1 MGEMSWKPQ
10 MTDELDQ
17 LSSPRSEMRKGLY
30 IAAAFFVGLLGVA
43 AVIPLDAGAVAQ
55 GVVAVSGNRQVVQ
68 SKDGGIVTALNV
80 VEGQR
85 VNRGDILIQISEG
98 QLAATE
104 RAMTGEFVTLLAQRA
119 RLEAELSNAGSIS
132 EPLEFKTLQPSDLE
146 LANDAMRGQRLLFN
160 ARRGSAS
167 TERSVLGQRIRQHG
181 AQIEAFNHQIESNRE
196 QQRLIGDE
204 LNGLKELESRG
215 FVSKNRIRA
224 MERGAAELDGNYGA
238 LNADI
243 ARTHEGI
250 GEAQLQIASVGRRM
264 VEDSATQL
272 RDVQL
277 RLVELQPNLR
287 ATREQLARTMV
298 RATATGRVVGLKAH
312 TVGGIVNP
320 SDVIMEIVPQNKELV
335 VEAKASPNDADDL
348 KIGMTTQVRFS
359 ALQERNLPT
368 LFGKISKISADSFED
383 ERSGMRFFN
392 VEVQVPAEELAKIR
406 KVRGENAIRAGLTA
420 DIVVPLRKRSA
431 LSYLIEP
438 LTHMF
443 WLAGRE
449 Q

>member
-1 MGEMSWKPQ
+1 MGEMSWKPH
-10 MTDELDQ
+10 MTDEHGQ
-17 LSSPRSEMRKGLY
+17 LSSPRSEMRRGLL
-30 IAAAFFVGLLGVA
+30 IAGAFFVGLLGVA
-43 AVIPLDAGAVAQ
+43 ALIPLDAGAVAQ

-80 VEGQR
+80 TEGQR

-119 RLEAELSNAGSIS
+119 RLEAELSRAGSIS
-132 EPLEFKTLQPSDLE
+132 EPAEFKSLQPGDLA
-146 LANDAMRGQRLLFN
+146 LANDALRGQRLLFD
-160 ARRGSAS
+160 ARRSSAA
-167 TERSVLGQRIRQHG
+167 TERGVLGQRIRQQSE
-181 AQIEAFNHQIESNRE
+181 QIEAFNHQINSNRE

-277 RLVELQPNLR
+277 RLVELQPNLL

-320 SDVIMEIVPQNKELV
+320 SEVIMEIVPQNKELV

-368 LFGKISKISADSFED
+368 LFGKISKVSADSFED
-383 ERSGMRFFN
+383 ERSGARFFN

-406 KVRGENAIRAGLTA
+406 KIRGENAIRAGLTA
-420 DIVVPLRKRSA
+420 DILVPLRKRSA
-431 LSYLIEP
+431 LSYLLEP

-443 WLAGRE
+443 WLSGRE

>member
-1 MGEMSWKPQ
+1 MGEMSWKPN
-10 MTDELDQ
+10 MTDQPEQ
-17 LSSPRSEMRKGLY
+17 LSSPRSEMRRGLI
-30 IAAAFFVGLLGVA
+30 IAGTFFIGLLGVA

-55 GVVAVSGNRQVVQ
+55 GVVAVSGSRQVVQ

-80 VEGQR
+80 TEGQK

-119 RLEAELSNAGSIS
+119 RLEAELSRAGAIA
-132 EPLEFKTLQPSDLE
+132 EPIEFKTLQPSDLA
-146 LANDAMRGQRLLFN
+146 LATDALRGQRLLFD
-160 ARRGSAS
+160 ARRSSAA
-167 TERSVLGQRIRQHG
+167 TERGVLGQRIRQQSE
-181 AQIEAFNHQIESNRE
+181 QIEAFNYQISSNRE

-204 LNGLKELESRG
+204 LNGLKELEARG

-224 MERGAAELDGNYGA
+224 MERGAAELDGNFGA

-264 VEDSATQL
+264 IEDSATQL

-277 RLVELQPNLR
+277 RLVELQPNLL
-287 ATREQLARTMV
+287 ATREQLSRSMV

-320 SDVIMEIVPQNKELV
+320 SEVIMEIVPQNKELV

-368 LFGKISKISADSFED
+368 LYGKISKVSADSFED
-383 ERSGMRFFN
+383 ERSGMRYFN
-392 VEVQVPAEELAKIR
+392 VEVQVAAKELAKIQ
-406 KVRGENAIRAGLTA
+406 KIRGENAIRAGLPA
-420 DIVVPLRKRSA
+420 DILVPLRKRSA
-431 LSYLIEP
+431 LSYLLEP

-443 WLAGRE
+443 WLSGRE

>member
-1 MGEMSWKPQ
+1 MGEMSWKPN
-10 MTDELDQ
+10 MTDQPEQ
-17 LSSPRSEMRKGLY
+17 LSSPRSEMRRGLI
-30 IAAAFFVGLLGVA
+30 IAGTFFIGLLGVA

-55 GVVAVSGNRQVVQ
+55 GVVAVSGSRQVVQ

-80 VEGQR
+80 TEGQK

-119 RLEAELSNAGSIS
+119 RLEAELSRAGAIA
-132 EPLEFKTLQPSDLE
+132 EPIEFKTLQPSDLA
-146 LANDAMRGQRLLFN
+146 LATDALRGQRLLFD
-160 ARRGSAS
+160 ARRSSAA
-167 TERSVLGQRIRQHG
+167 TERGVLGQRIRQQSE
-181 AQIEAFNHQIESNRE
+181 QIEAFNYQISSNRE

-204 LNGLKELESRG
+204 LNGLKELEARG

-224 MERGAAELDGNYGA
+224 MERGAAELDGNFGA

-264 VEDSATQL
+264 IEDSATQL

-277 RLVELQPNLR
+277 RLVELQPNLL
-287 ATREQLARTMV
+287 ATREQLSRSMV

-320 SDVIMEIVPQNKELV
+320 SEVIMEIVPQNKELV

-368 LFGKISKISADSFED
+368 LYGKISKVSADSFED
-383 ERSGMRFFN
+383 ERSGMRYFN
-392 VEVQVPAEELAKIR
+392 VEVQVPAKELAKIQ
-406 KVRGENAIRAGLTA
+406 KIRGENAIRAGLPA
-420 DIVVPLRKRSA
+420 DILVPLRKRSA
-431 LSYLIEP
+431 LSYLLEP

-443 WLAGRE
+443 WLSGRE

>member
-1 MGEMSWKPQ
+1 MGEMSWKPIV
-10 MTDELDQ
+10 TDELEQ
-17 LSSPRSEMRKGLY
+17 LSSPRSEMRRGLL
-30 IAAAFFVGLLGVA
+30 IAGAFFVGLLGVA

-55 GVVAVSGNRQVVQ
+55 GFVAVSGSRQVVQ

-80 VEGQR
+80 TEGQK

-119 RLEAELSNAGSIS
+119 RLEAELSRAGSIS
-132 EPLEFKTLQPSDLE
+132 EPLEFQTLQPGDLA
-146 LANDAMRGQRLLFN
+146 LANDAMRGQRLLFD
-160 ARRGSAS
+160 ARRSSAE
-167 TERSVLGQRIRQHG
+167 TERGVLGQRIRQQSE
-181 AQIEAFNHQIESNRE
+181 QIEAFNYQISSNRE

-204 LNGLKELESRG
+204 LNGLKELEARG

-224 MERGAAELDGNYGA
+224 MERGAAELDGNFGA

-264 VEDSATQL
+264 IEDSATQL

-277 RLVELQPNLR
+277 RLVELQPNLL

-320 SDVIMEIVPQNKELV
+320 AEVIMEIVPQNKELV

-348 KIGMTTQVRFS
+348 KLGMTTQVRFS

-368 LFGKISKISADSFED
+368 LFGKISKVSADSFED
-383 ERSGMRFFN
+383 ERSGMRYFN
-392 VEVQVPAEELAKIR
+392 VEVQVPARELAKI
-406 KVRGENAIRAGLTA
+406 KKIRGENAIRAGLPA
-420 DIVVPLRKRSA
+420 DILVPLRKRSA
-431 LSYLIEP
+431 LSYLLEP

-443 WLAGRE
+443 WLSGRE

>member
-1 MGEMSWKPQ
+1 MGDMSWKPR
-10 MTDELDQ
+10 MTDEINP

-30 IAAAFFVGLLGVA
+30 IAGAFFVGLLGLA
-43 AVIPLDAGAVAQ
+43 AVIPLDVGAVAQ

-68 SKDGGIVTALNV
+68 NKEGGIVTALNV
-80 VEGQR
+80 LEGQR
-85 VNRGDILIQISEG
+85 VNRGDVLIQISEG

-104 RAMTGEFVTLLAQRA
+104 RAMAGEFVTLLAQRA
-119 RLEAELSNAGSIS
+119 RLEAELSAAGSIR
-132 EPLEFKTLQPSDLE
+132 EPLEFKSLPPADME
-146 LANDAMRGQRLLFN
+146 LANDALRGQRLLFN
-160 ARRGSAS
+160 ARRNSSA
-167 TERSVLGQRIRQHG
+167 TERGVLGQRIWQQS
-181 AQIEAFNHQIESNRE
+181 AQIDAFNHQIASNRE
-196 QQRLIGDE
+196 QQRLIGEE
-204 LNGLKELESRG
+204 LSGLKDLASRG

-250 GEAQLQIASVGRRM
+250 GEAELQIASVGSRT
-264 VEDSATQL
+264 VEDAATQL

-277 RLVELQPNLR
+277 RLVELQPNLL

-320 SDVIMEIVPQNKELV
+320 GEVIMEIVPQDRALV

-348 KIGMTTQVRFS
+348 KIGMQTQVRFS

-368 LFGKISKISADSFED
+368 LFGKISKVSADSFED
-383 ERSGMRFFN
+383 ERSGMRFFEI
-392 VEVQVPAEELAKIR
+392 EVQVPGEELAKIR
-406 KVRGENAIRAGLTA
+406 KIRGENAIRAGLPA

-431 LSYLIEP
+431 LSYLLEP
-438 LTHMF
+438 LSHMF
-443 WLAGRE
+443 WLSGRE

>member
-1 MGEMSWKPQ
+1 
-10 MTDELDQ
+10 MTEEAVQ

-30 IAAAFFVGLLGVA
+30 IAAAFFIGLLGLA

-68 SKDGGIVTALNV
+68 SKDGGIVSALNV
-80 VEGQR
+80 DEGQL
-85 VNRGDILIQISEG
+85 VNRGDILVQISEG

-104 RAMTGEFVTLLAQRA
+104 RSMAGEYVTLLAQRA
-119 RLEAELSNAGSIS
+119 RLEAELSGEGSIRD
-132 EPLEFKTLQPSDLE
+132 PLEFKSLQPADTE
-146 LANDAMRGQRLLFN
+146 LASEAMRGQKLLFN
-160 ARRGSAS
+160 ARRASSS
-167 TERSVLGQRIRQHG
+167 TERGVLGQRIRQQSS
-181 AQIEAFNHQIESNRE
+181 QIDAFNHQRASNRE
-196 QQRLIGDE
+196 QQRLIGEE
-204 LNGLKELESRG
+204 LAGLKELEARG
-215 FVSKNRIRA
+215 FVSKNRIRE

-243 ARTHEGI
+243 ARTNGGI
-250 GEAQLQIASVGRRM
+250 GESQLQIVSVGRRM
-264 VEDSATQL
+264 LEESATQL

-287 ATREQLARTMV
+287 ATREQLGRTMV

-312 TVGGIVNP
+312 TVGGIVGP
-320 SDVIMEIVPQNKELV
+320 GEVIMEIVPQNRALV

-359 ALQERNLPT
+359 ALHERNLPT
-368 LFGKISKISADSFED
+368 LFGKISKVSADSFED
-383 ERSGMRFFN
+383 DRSGVRFFSIE
-392 VEVQVPAEELAKIR
+392 VEVPTEELDKIR
-406 KVRGENAIRAGLTA
+406 KVRGENSIRAGLTA

-431 LSYLIEP
+431 LSYLMEP

-443 WLAGRE
+443 WLSGRE